1 MVTSMVEKVE
11 NNDEIIY
18 DEEKLNETLMNED
31 IDLFRK
37 VFLTLHSYDRATFY
51 KKVEP
56 ELRKIMYYYLSPKE
70 LAEIFELTEINDND
84 YKKFL
89 QEMDSKY
96 AADMFSFMFADNA
109 VDVLNELDKAQV
121 VSYLTLMDQEA
132 ATEIKAL
139 LHYEEFTA
147 GSIMTTEFV
156 VVPHNSTVR
165 SAMTILRNAAP
176 DAETIYYIFVVDE
189 DERLMGVVSLR
200 DLIIAHE
207 DTFIHTIMN
216 DRVVSV
222 LVSEDQEEVARMI
235 RDYNF
240 LAVPVVDFQ
249 QHILGIITVDDIL
262 DVIDEEASDDY
273 SKFAGVSDMSTF
285 DKNSFSAAKKRL
297 PWLLILLVLG
307 MLTAN
312 LIGAFEATIEKVALL
327 AAFIPLIAGTAGNS
341 GTQALAVAVRGIA
354 TRDIEDESKVKLLF
368 REAGTGLIT
377 GIICAI
383 FVVGLIYV
391 WKQEFLLGLLV
402 GAAIFVSIFVAT
414 ISGSFIPLFM
424 HKLGVDPAVASGPFI
439 TTLND
444 LLSTLIYLG
453 LATTFIS
460 GL

>member
-1 MVTSMVEKVE
+1 MNEKI
-11 NNDEIIY
+11 DEIIY
-18 DEEKLNETLMNED
+18 DEGQLIESLETGD
-31 IDLFRK
+31 ISFFREG
-37 VFLTLHSYDRATFY
+37 FLQLHPYDRATFY
-51 KKVEP
+51 QKVGTN
-56 ELRKIMYYYLSPKE
+56 LRKVMYHYLSPKE
-70 LAEIFELTEINDND
+70 LAEIFELSEIDDED

-89 QEMDSKY
+89 QEMDSTY
-96 AADMFSFMFADNA
+96 AADMFANMFADNA

-121 VSYLTLMDQEA
+121 VSYLTLMDQDA
-132 ATEIKAL
+132 AEEIKAL

-147 GSIMTTEFV
+147 GSIMTTEYV
-156 VVPHNSTVR
+156 VIPQDSTVR

-176 DAETIYYIFVVDE
+176 NAETIYYVFVVDD
-189 DERLMGVVSLR
+189 DERLTGVVSLR

-207 DTFIHTIMN
+207 DTFIHSIMN

-222 LVSEDQEEVARMI
+222 LVSEDQEDVARMI
-235 RDYNF
+235 KDYNF

-249 QHILGIITVDDIL
+249 QHILGIITVDDII
-262 DVIDEEASDDY
+262 DVLDEEASDDY
-273 SKFAGVSDMSTF
+273 SKLAAVSDMNTF

-354 TRDIEDESKVKLLF
+354 TRDIEDESKFKLLL
-368 REAGTGLIT
+368 REAGTGLMT
-377 GIICAI
+377 GFMCAI
-383 FVVGLIYV
+383 FVVGLIYI

-402 GAAIFVSIFVAT
+402 GAAILVSIFVAT

-424 HKLGVDPAVASGPFI
+424 HKMKVDPAVASGPFI

-444 LLSTLIYLG
+444 LISTLIYLG
-453 LATTFIS
+453 LATMFIS
-460 GL
+460 DL

>member
-1 MVTSMVEKVE
+1 MNVERENKEEIVFDEESLLKSLE
-11 NNDEIIY
+11 NNDIS
-18 DEEKLNETLMNED
+18 T
-31 IDLFRK
+31 FRTEY
-37 VFLTLHSYDRATFY
+37 FMLHPYDRAIFY
-51 KKVEP
+51 EKIGS
-56 ELRKIMYYYLSPKE
+56 ELRKLIYSYLSPKE
-70 LAEIFELTEINDND
+70 LAEIFELSEIDDDD

-89 QEMDSKY
+89 QEMDSMY
-96 AADMFSFMFADNA
+96 AADMFSYMFVDNA

-121 VSYLTLMDQEA
+121 VSYLTLMNQEA

-139 LHYEEFTA
+139 LHYEEYTA
-147 GSIMTTEFV
+147 GSIMTTEYV
-156 VVPHNSTVR
+156 VIPENSTVR

-176 DAETIYYIFVVDE
+176 KAETIYYVFVVDD
-189 DERLMGVVSLR
+189 DERLKGVVSLR
-200 DLIIAHE
+200 DLIIAEE
-207 DTFIHTIMN
+207 DTLISTITN

-222 LVSEDQEEVARMI
+222 LVSDDQEDVARTI
-235 RDYNF
+235 KDYNF

-249 QHILGIITVDDIL
+249 QHMLGIITVDDIL
-262 DVIDEEASDDY
+262 DVIEEEASDDY

-285 DKNSFSAAKKRL
+285 DKNSLSAAKKRL

-354 TRDIEDESKVKLLF
+354 TRDIEDESKVRLLM

-377 GIICAI
+377 GIICAV

-402 GAAIFVSIFVAT
+402 GAAIFISIIVAT

-424 HKLGVDPAVASGPFI
+424 HKLGFDPAVASGPFI

>member
-1 MVTSMVEKVE
+1 MIEENEKVE
-11 NNDEIIY
+11 EIIY
-18 DEEKLNETLMNED
+18 DEEELIESLENGN
-31 IDLFRK
+31 IIFFREW
-37 VFLTLHSYDRATFY
+37 FLQLHPYDRATFY
-51 KKVEP
+51 QKVGTD
-56 ELRKIMYYYLSPKE
+56 LRKVMYQFLSPKE
-70 LAEIFELTEINDND
+70 LAEIFELSEIDDDD

-89 QEMDSKY
+89 QEMDSTY
-96 AADMFSFMFADNA
+96 AADMFANMFADNA

-132 ATEIKAL
+132 ADEIKTL

-147 GSIMTTEFV
+147 GSIMTTEYV
-156 VVPHNSTVR
+156 VIPQDSTVR

-176 DAETIYYIFVVDE
+176 NAETIYYVFVVDD
-189 DERLMGVVSLR
+189 DERLTGVVSLR

-207 DTFIHTIMN
+207 DTFIHSIMN

-222 LVSEDQEEVARMI
+222 LVSEDQENVARMI
-235 RDYNF
+235 KDYNF

-249 QHILGIITVDDIL
+249 QHILGIITVDDII
-262 DVIDEEASDDY
+262 DVLDEEASDDY
-273 SKFAGVSDMSTF
+273 SKLAAVSDMNTF

-354 TRDIEDESKVKLLF
+354 TRDIEDESKFKLLL
-368 REAGTGLIT
+368 REAGTGLMT
-377 GIICAI
+377 GFICAV

-402 GAAIFVSIFVAT
+402 GAAIMVSIFVAT

-424 HKLGVDPAVASGPFI
+424 HKMKVDPAVASGPFI

-444 LLSTLIYLG
+444 LISTLIYLG
-453 LATTFIS
+453 LATAFIS
-460 GL
+460 DL